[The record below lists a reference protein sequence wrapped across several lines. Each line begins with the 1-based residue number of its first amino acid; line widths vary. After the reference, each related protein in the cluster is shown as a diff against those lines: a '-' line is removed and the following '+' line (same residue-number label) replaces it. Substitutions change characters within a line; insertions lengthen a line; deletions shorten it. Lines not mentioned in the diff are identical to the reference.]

1 MARQCAVAALAVS
14 AAVFLAGAARAES
27 PLIIDHTSAHSH
39 QELHA
44 LGEAAVNRAKDDLHV
59 AYGHTS
65 HGSQIITGMTLLDA
79 FMHSKHGTP
88 TGLYA
93 WHDGP
98 QAGALDIDDYFVA
111 GDLGNPD
118 YVTWAART
126 RTYLDNPANSD
137 VNVVIWS
144 WCGQADTTEANINTY
159 LGLMTALENDYSG
172 VTFVYMTGH
181 LDGTGA
187 TGNLNLRNQQIRDY
201 CTANNKVLYDF
212 ADIESWDPDKA
223 VHYMPLL
230 CNDYCAYDSDDNGT
244 RDRNWATDWQ
254 NAHPGEWYTCSAA
267 HSQPLNGNVKAYA
280 AWALWAAIAERRSG
294 LTIEKWECLVD
305 HGAAGELATPV
316 ADDTVEPRTSGVTK
330 LRVTFSKPIDPTT
343 LMPAIGAVTISG
355 RVTGSQTGLI
365 AALSLDPTGTVLT
378 IGLSSPLPDGD
389 SYGVAI
395 TEQVTTP
402 DGTPVE
408 GDRNVSLTAR
418 AGDVN
423 ASGQVS
429 AADILAVRSAAGQ
442 AVTPASAGLDVDC
455 SGAINGS
462 DLMAVRRRVDAP

>member
-1 MARQCAVAALAVS
+1 MTMVRQCAVAALAVL
-14 AAVFLAGAARAES
+14 AAVFLAGAARADS
-27 PLIIDHTSAHSH
+27 PLIIDHTAAHSH

-44 LGEAAVNRAKDDLHV
+44 LGEAAITRAKSELHI

-65 HGSQIITGMTLLDA
+65 HGSQIITGMTPLDA
-79 FMHSKHGTP
+79 FMHSKHGTRS
-88 TGLYA
+88 GLYA

-118 YVTWAART
+118 RETWAART
-126 RTYLDNPANSD
+126 RTYLNNPANSD

-144 WCGQADTTEANINTY
+144 WCGQANTTEANINTY

-181 LDGTGA
+181 LNGTGA

-267 HSQPLNGNVKAYA
+267 HSLPLNGNVKAYA
-280 AWALWAAIAERRSG
+280 AWALWAAIAERGSG
-294 LTIEKWECLVD
+294 LAIQQWEVVVD
-305 HGAAGELATPV
+305 HGPAGELARQV
-316 ADDTVEPRTSGVTK
+316 VDDAVEPRDAGVTK
-330 LRVTFSKPIDPTT
+330 IRVTFNSPVDPTT
-343 LMPAIGAVTISG
+343 LVPAIGAVAISG
-355 RVTGSQTGLI
+355 RVTGSQAGLI
-365 AALSLDPTGTVLT
+365 GTLSLDPTGTVLT
-378 IGLSSPLPDGD
+378 IPLSSSLPDGD
-389 SYGVAI
+389 DYGIAI

-408 GDRNVSLTAR
+408 GDANVSLTTR

-423 ASGQVS
+423 GSGEVS
-429 AADILAVRSAAGQ
+429 AADILAVRAAAGQ
-442 AVTPASAGLDVDC
+442 AVTPANALLDVDC
-455 SGAINGS
+455 SGTINGS
-462 DLMAVRRRVDAP
+462 DLLAVRTRF